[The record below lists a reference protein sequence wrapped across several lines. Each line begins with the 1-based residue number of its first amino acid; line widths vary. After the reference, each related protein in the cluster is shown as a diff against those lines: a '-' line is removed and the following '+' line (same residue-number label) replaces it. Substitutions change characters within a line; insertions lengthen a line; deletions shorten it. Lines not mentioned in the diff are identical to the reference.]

1 MSGKELLQQV
11 IDKNVLFSLTYPA
24 QLKIK
29 IRFAKVFN

>member
-1 MSGKELLQQV
+1 MKRV
-11 IDKNVLFSLTYPA
+11 FDKSVLPYLTYPA